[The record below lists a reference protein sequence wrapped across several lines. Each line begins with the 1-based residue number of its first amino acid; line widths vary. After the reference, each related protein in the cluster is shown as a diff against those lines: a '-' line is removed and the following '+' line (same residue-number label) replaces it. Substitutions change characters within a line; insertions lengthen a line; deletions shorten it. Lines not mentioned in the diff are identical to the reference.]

1 MADKKTTTI
10 KAKGKMVISTDDGK
24 RVEIE
29 NPEVLLV
36 KKSEGAK

>member
-1 MADKKTTTI
+1 MADRETTMI
-10 KAKGKMVISTDDGK
+10 KAKGKMVISTEDGK

-36 KKSEGAK
+36 KKSKGAK